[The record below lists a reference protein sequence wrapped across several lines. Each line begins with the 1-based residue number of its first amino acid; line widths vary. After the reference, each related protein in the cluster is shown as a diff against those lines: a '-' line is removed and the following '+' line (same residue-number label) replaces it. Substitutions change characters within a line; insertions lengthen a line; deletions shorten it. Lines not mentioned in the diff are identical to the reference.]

1 MTIQTRSLEYA
12 HDDVRCRG
20 YFACDDAVTGP
31 RPGILIAHTWAGCD
45 DFVQDKARQ
54 LAALGY
60 AALALDMY
68 GDGQVG
74 SGVEENARLMGVLIG
89 DRPLLQG
96 RILAALAALRQQPE
110 VDTAR
115 IAAMGFCFGGLCVLD
130 LARSGADVRGVV
142 SFHGLFTPPEPH
154 PEQPIKARV
163 LVLHGHDDPMATPE
177 QAVALGRE
185 LSHHGADWQIH
196 QFGDTMHA
204 FTNPKANDPDFGAVY
219 CPLADRRSW
228 RYLRDFLTEVL
239 E

>member
-12 HDDVRCRG
+12 HGDVRCRG

-31 RPGILIAHTWAGCD
+31 RPGILITHTWAGCD

-54 LAALGY
+54 SAGLGY

-89 DRPLLQG
+89 NRPLLQA
-96 RILAALAALRQQPE
+96 RILAALEALRQQPE

-115 IAAMGFCFGGLCVLD
+115 VAAMGFCFGGLCVLD

-142 SFHGLFTPPEPH
+142 SVHGLFTSPEPH
-154 PEQPIKARV
+154 PGQSIQP
-163 LVLHGHDDPMATPE
+163 GCWSCMATTIRWRRRNKPWHS
-177 QAVALGRE
+177 ARTRTTGRTGRYISSATPCT
-185 LSHHGADWQIH
+185 L
-196 QFGDTMHA
+196 
-204 FTNPKANDPDFGAVY
+204 FTNPK
-219 CPLADRRSW
+219 RQRS
-228 RYLRDFLTEVL
+228 
-239 E
+239 